1 MNMFTR
7 RRVTWNNEKMSH
19 KTGEGMTGGK
29 DSFWIPALRYSI
41 NTVDANRYMTYNY
54 SFGFSSGISAS
65 CFDNSG
71 Y

>member
-7 RRVTWNNEKMSH
+7 RRVTWTNKKMSYQVD
-19 KTGEGMTGGK
+19 EGQTGGK

-41 NTVDANRYMTYNY
+41 NTVETDKYMAYNY
-54 SFGFSSGISAS
+54 SFCFSCDINGSY
-65 CFDNSG
+65 FNSNG